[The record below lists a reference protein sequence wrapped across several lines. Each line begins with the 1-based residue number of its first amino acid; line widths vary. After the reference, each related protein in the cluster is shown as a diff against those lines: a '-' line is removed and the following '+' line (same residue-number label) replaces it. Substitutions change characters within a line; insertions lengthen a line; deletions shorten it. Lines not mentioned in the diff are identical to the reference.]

1 MGWTTCYVAT
11 EWKYVGGRRVV
22 DRQKECDRLLNQNLY
37 DSHGSYDRKDWTVI
51 GSMKV
56 LKSAMV
62 GSTYYAAVETKTN
75 GTSPYVSAAV
85 FLTCGKGSDGTVW
98 GYKDM
103 DENMGPCED
112 KCPASILALLS
123 PTDSKNA
130 LEWRERC
137 RENIRMKAEER
148 KNGPKPMYA
157 PSGVKIWVEGRSWLI
172 TSDYYSK
179 TTYYRACKFSKARW
193 QKPEYA
199 VRAFLD
205 KYGTVGQRAEWMASG
220 REYPK
225 LWKEVAA

>member
-1 MGWTTCYVAT
+1 MGWTTCYTAT

-37 DSHGSYDRKDWTVI
+37 DSHGSYGRKDWTVI

-62 GSTYYAAVETKTN
+62 GSTYYAAVETKKE
-75 GTSPYVSAAV
+75 GKAPFVWAAV

-103 DENMGPCED
+103 DETMGPCED

-123 PTDSKNA
+123 PTEDKMA
-130 LEWRERC
+130 MEWRNRC
-137 RENIRMKAEER
+137 RENIRIKAEER
-148 KNGPKPMYA
+148 RNGPKPLYA
-157 PSGVKIWVEGRSWLI
+157 PTGVKIWVEGRSWLI

-179 TTYYRACKFSKARW
+179 TTYYSACKFTKARW
-193 QKPEYA
+193 HKAEYA

-205 KYGTVGQRAEWMASG
+205 RYGTAEQKTEWITSG
-220 REYPK
+220 REYPRS
-225 LWKEVAA
+225 WKEVAA